1 MATDDESR
9 HVPTRE
15 GYDLWASHYDVDGNP
30 LIAIEEPHVDR
41 LLGDV
46 RGMEIADIGC
56 GTGRH
61 TVRLASR
68 GARVTALDFSTGM
81 LEQARRK
88 PGADGVLF
96 IAHDI
101 AASLPLQDHSVDRV
115 LCALV
120 LDHVKD
126 VPSLFAEL
134 SRICHPAP
142 RGRIVISVMHPAMM
156 LRGVQ
161 ARFTDPRTGLKTYP
175 ASVPNQISDYVLAA
189 GRVGLRIDQMS
200 EHSGDS
206 ELAQRVPR
214 MEPYI
219 GWPLLLMMS
228 MSKG

>member
-1 MATDDESR
+1 MAAGDESR
-9 HVPTRE
+9 HLPTRE
-15 GYDLWASHYDVDGNP
+15 GYDLWSSHYDTDGNP
-30 LIAIEEPHVDR
+30 LIAIEEPQVDR

-46 RGMEIADIGC
+46 RGIEVADIGC

-61 TVRLASR
+61 AVRLASR
-68 GARVTALDFSTGM
+68 GARVTALDFSSGM

-88 PGADGVLF
+88 PGADGVRF
-96 IAHDI
+96 ISHDF
-101 AASLPLQDHSVDRV
+101 ARPLPLEFDSFDRV

-126 VPSLFAEL
+126 VPALFGEL
-134 SRICHPAP
+134 SRICRPAP

-161 ARFTDPRTGLKTYP
+161 ARFTDPQTGVKTYP

-189 GRVGLRIDQMS
+189 GCVGLKIDLMS
-200 EHSGDS
+200 EHAGDA
-206 ELAQRVPR
+206 ELARRVPR

-228 MSKG
+228 MSKM